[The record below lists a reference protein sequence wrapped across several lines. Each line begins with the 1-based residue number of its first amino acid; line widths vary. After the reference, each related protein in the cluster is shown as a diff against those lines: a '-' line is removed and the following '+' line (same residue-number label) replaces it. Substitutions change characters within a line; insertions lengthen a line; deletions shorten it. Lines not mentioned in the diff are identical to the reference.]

1 MIPDIGQYGY
11 GTTIRG
17 AEWSIAKERLKE
29 QFAKLVEEHLTP
41 ALTDKLSDGVLLTI
55 RVNAFTF
62 RQIIVD
68 PELNDKEITDEN

>member
-1 MIPDIGQYGY
+1 MKPDIGQYGY

-17 AEWSIAKERLKE
+17 AKWPIVKERLKE
-29 QFAKLVEEHLTP
+29 QFAKLVEEHLST
-41 ALTDKLSDGVLLTI
+41 ALVDKLPDGVFLQV

-68 PELNDKEITDEN
+68 PELNDSEGDTR